1 MNQLSSIITLSKLS
15 PLRLVVARKKI
26 LAHTIP
32 GEVTGTAAIGTVM
45 EMDGAMTT
53 TMMMGLDGDPEE
65 AVGTITSQE
74 EAVGTIT
81 SQEEAVGT
89 ITNQEEAMGT
99 ITNQEKAVDTIM
111 NPEAVG
117 DMVLDIVADTMKS
130 PCVLL
135 STELSNGSIVRILGK
150 SFVLFSSNTSAPKLL
165 NTRNKTH
172 NSFSL
177 PL

>member
-53 TMMMGLDGDPEE
+53 TMMMGLDGDP
-65 AVGTITSQE
+65 E